1 MYFKQTFFLSCLTVS
16 FASQSSNSMTG
27 QSYRKINF
35 PLQVWNLVSSSKTEE
50 VSIAP
55 NSLKEGIMECGV
67 ACNIKS
73 DCGGFLYDKTS
84 GGCTMKSVKN
94 ICISIELFW
103 FVLSNVF
110 LQQFLC
116 LLKLTTP
123 SDVQSSVGVYVKT
136 ERFAPC
142 LGLGKLDCKEVDK
155 KIFDRFFSLLL
166 WRHVWFHRLL
176 RKLLQHLFKRIKQK
190 DPT

>member
-1 MYFKQTFFLSCLTVS
+1 MAPPPGLCPSFLRSHRDFLINYNHQQLSLVFDVVNYGQTNAGFFYFRQILFLSCLTVS

-35 PLQVWNLVSSSKTEE
+35 PLQVWNLISSSKTEE

-55 NSLKEGIMECGV
+55 NSQQKGIMECGV

-84 GGCTMKSVKN
+84 GECTMKSVKN

-142 LGLGKLDCKEVDK
+142 LGLGKLD
-155 KIFDRFFSLLL
+155 
-166 WRHVWFHRLL
+166 
-176 RKLLQHLFKRIKQK
+176 
-190 DPT
+190 

>member
-1 MYFKQTFFLSCLTVS
+1 MFALKMYFKQTLFLSCLTVS

-35 PLQVWNLVSSSKTEE
+35 PLQVWNQISSSKTEE

-55 NSLKEGIMECGV
+55 NSQQEGIMECGV

-73 DCGGFLYDKTS
+73 DCGGFHYDKTS

-142 LGLGKLDCKEVDK
+142 LGLGKLDCKEG
-155 KIFDRFFSLLL
+155 
-166 WRHVWFHRLL
+166 
-176 RKLLQHLFKRIKQK
+176 
-190 DPT
+190 

>member
-1 MYFKQTFFLSCLTVS
+1 MKGSRFSVYKTFVLNLCLLQKCISNKLFSWVV
-16 FASQSSNSMTG
+16 SQSPLLQVSSMTG
-27 QSYRKINF
+27 KSYRKINF
-35 PLQVWNLVSSSKTEE
+35 PLQVWNLISSSKTEE

-55 NSLKEGIMECGV
+55 NSQQEGIMECGV

-84 GGCTMKSVKN
+84 GECTMKSVKN

-110 LQQFLC
+110 LHQFLC
-116 LLKLTTP
+116 LLKLTTS

-142 LGLGKLDCKEVDK
+142 LGLGKLGK
-155 KIFDRFFSLLL
+155 KRS
-166 WRHVWFHRLL
+166 R
-176 RKLLQHLFKRIKQK
+176 
-190 DPT
+190 